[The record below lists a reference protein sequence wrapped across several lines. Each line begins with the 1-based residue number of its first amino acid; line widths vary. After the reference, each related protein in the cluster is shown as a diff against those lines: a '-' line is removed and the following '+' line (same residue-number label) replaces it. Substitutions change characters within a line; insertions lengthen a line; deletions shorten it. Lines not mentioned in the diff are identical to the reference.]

1 MLAAAR
7 EKMGRLYIV
16 SGDTFCGLVEAV
28 AALRDREAFAQIY
41 EYFAPR
47 IHAYFLVSRVEPS
60 AAEDLAHDVMVKV
73 WRHADT
79 YKRDRGSASTW
90 IYGISRNV
98 LTDFRRRKRGEAPL
112 DENALSIPDTI
123 EPADELLNSSQ
134 LHGYVHEALSN
145 LPAEQLAMIR
155 LAFFEGLTHKQ
166 IAERTGIA
174 LGTIKGRIRS
184 ALGRLRIA
192 LDDAIA
198 ARIARKLF
206 DDD

>member
-1 MLAAAR
+1 
-7 EKMGRLYIV
+7 MGRLYIV
-16 SGDTFCGLVEAV
+16 NGDNFCGLVEAV
-28 AALRDREAFAQIY
+28 AKRRDREAFVKIY
-41 EYFAPR
+41 DYFAPK

-73 WRHADT
+73 WRRADT

-98 LTDFRRRKRGEAPL
+98 LTDFRRRKRNEAPL
-112 DENALSIPDTI
+112 DENALAIPDTT
-123 EPADELLNSSQ
+123 EPADETLNSQQ
-134 LHGYVHEALSN
+134 LHDFVLQALGK

-166 IAERTGIA
+166 VAERTGHP
-174 LGTIKGRIRS
+174 LGTVKGRLR
-184 ALGRLRIA
+184 AGLGRLRTG
-192 LDDAIA
+192 LDDVIA
-198 ARIARKLF
+198 ARLARKLF